1 MEDQTNLE
9 IEALLDYIKRSR
21 GFDFTGYKR
30 PSLLRRINRAMQ
42 NVGIEG
48 YSNYLD
54 YLEVHPEEFVQLFN
68 TLLINVTCFFRDRPA
83 WDFIRS
89 EIIPKILEQKSSKE
103 PIRVWTAGCASG
115 QEAYTVAILL
125 TEILG
130 VKLFRDRVKIYATD
144 VDEEAL
150 NQARQAVYA
159 ERELS
164 GLTPEQIGEF
174 FEKSDSHY
182 TFRKDLRQSVIF
194 GRHDLIQDAPI
205 SRIDLLTCR
214 NTLMYFNAETQ
225 AKILSRFHFSLK
237 DGGFLFLGKAEMLL
251 SHASTFTPVQLRC
264 RVFSKVP
271 RAPLRDRPLTTSR
284 IPLDDMMSFSPSFA
298 RLRELVFETAPV
310 ARLVIDGSGFLALVN
325 ERARSLF
332 GISQRDVGRPL
343 QDLEISYRP
352 VELRSCIEQ
361 VCVDRRSLT
370 LCNVEWQTMR
380 ESIYLDVQIT
390 PLIDLPDTILGI
402 SVSFTDVTRYK
413 RLQEELEHSNQ
424 ELEMAYEELQ
434 STNEELETTNEE
446 LQLSNEELETT
457 NEELQSTNEELETMN
472 EELQST
478 NEELQTVNAELQRR
492 SEELNQSN
500 SFLEW
505 ILRSLKG
512 GVVVVDRDIR
522 IQIWNHKA
530 EDLWGIRSEE
540 AIDQNFLN
548 LDIGLPVEQ
557 LRQPIR
563 ECLLGLS
570 ETAIEVMLAAINRR
584 GRSIDCYV
592 TSTPL
597 MSSEGSIQG
606 VILLMEERSTGTP
619 TSS

>member
-1 MEDQTNLE
+1 MENQTTVE

-30 PSLLRRINRAMQ
+30 PSLLRRVSRAMQ
-42 NVGIEG
+42 NVSIEG
-48 YSNYLD
+48 YGDYLD
-54 YLEVHPEEFVQLFN
+54 YLEVHPEEFAQLFN
-68 TLLINVTCFFRDRPA
+68 TLLINVTCFFRDRAA
-83 WDFIRS
+83 WDFVRN
-89 EIIPKILEQKSSKE
+89 EIVPRILAQKDDKE

-115 QEAYTVAILL
+115 QEAYTIAILL
-125 TEILG
+125 AEILG
-130 VKLFRDRVKIYATD
+130 AKVFRNRVKIYATD
-144 VDEEAL
+144 VDDEAL
-150 NQARQAVYA
+150 NQARQAIYSHQ
-159 ERELS
+159 ELT
-164 GLTPEQIGEF
+164 GLTPEQIEEF
-174 FEKSDSHY
+174 FEQSDDRY

-225 AKILSRFHFSLK
+225 ARILSRFHFSLR
-237 DGGFLFLGKAEMLL
+237 DGCFLFLGKAEMLL
-251 SHASTFTPVQLRC
+251 SHTSTFTPVQLKC
-264 RVFSKVP
+264 RVFTKVP
-271 RAPLRDRPLTTSR
+271 KPALHDRPLPTGQLPSEDG
-284 IPLDDMMSFSPSFA
+284 ISFLPSYT
-298 RLRELVFETAPV
+298 RLREAVFETAPV
-310 ARLVIDGSGFLALVN
+310 ARLVVDSAGFLTLVN

-332 GISQRDVGRPL
+332 GINPRDIGRPFR
-343 QDLEISYRP
+343 DLEISYRP

-361 VCVDRRSLT
+361 VCIDRRSLT
-370 LCNVEWQTMR
+370 LCNIEWQTIR
-380 ESIYLDVQIT
+380 ESIYLDVQIM
-390 PLIDLPDTILGI
+390 PLIDSPDTVLGV

-446 LQLSNEELETT
+446 LQSSNEELETT

-478 NEELQTVNAELQRR
+478 NEELQTVNVELQQR
-492 SEELNQSN
+492 SEELNQTN
-500 SFLEW
+500 AFLEW

-512 GVVVVDRDIR
+512 AVVVVDRDLR
-522 IQIWNHKA
+522 VQIWNHKA
-530 EDLWGIRSEE
+530 ADLWGIRSEE

-563 ECLLGLS
+563 ACLFGEFDS
-570 ETAIEVMLAAINRR
+570 TVEVLLAAINRR
-584 GRSIDCYV
+584 GRSIECYV
-592 TSTPL
+592 TCTPL
-597 MSSEGSIQG
+597 VNGEGLIQG
-606 VILLMEERSTGTP
+606 VILLMEERSSEVAV
-619 TSS
+619 SS